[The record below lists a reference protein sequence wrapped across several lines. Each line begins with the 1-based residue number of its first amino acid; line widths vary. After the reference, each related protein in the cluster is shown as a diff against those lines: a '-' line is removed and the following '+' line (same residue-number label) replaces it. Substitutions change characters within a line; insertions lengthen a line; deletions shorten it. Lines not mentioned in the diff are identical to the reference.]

1 MILAKLNEV
10 IRASLNAYN
19 DFDVYVPAN
28 ILYDFTWHVFADH
41 YLEAVKSRAY
51 NRDGLFTE
59 RQQRGG
65 AWFTLYR
72 VLRTVLKLLAPIM
85 PFVTDQVWR
94 SLYGE
99 SIHRQLIE
107 DPDPRFDN
115 KEYLNMLEPF
125 MEFNRTIWTYK
136 NRAGLSLNE
145 PIDGGVIY
153 APEVLKPPLEPELKA
168 MHKIREIKFGKPAGS
183 YEVLDESLPVYL
195 IK

>member
-10 IRASLNAYN
+10 VRDSLNAYN
-19 DFDVYVPAN
+19 EFDVYVPAN
-28 ILYDFTWHVFADH
+28 TLYDFAWHVFADH

-59 RQQRGG
+59 RQQRG
-65 AWFTLYR
+65 AWFTLYK
-72 VLRTVLKLLAPIM
+72 VLKTVLKLLAPIM
-85 PFVTDQVWR
+85 PFVTDQIWR

-125 MEFNRTIWTYK
+125 MEFNRAIWTYK
-136 NRAGLSLNE
+136 NKAGLSLNE
-145 PIDGGVIY
+145 PIEGVIY
-153 APEVLKPPLEPELKA
+153 APEVLKPLEIELKA
-168 MHKIREIKFGKPAGS
+168 MHKIREIKFGKPVGN

-195 IK
+195 VK